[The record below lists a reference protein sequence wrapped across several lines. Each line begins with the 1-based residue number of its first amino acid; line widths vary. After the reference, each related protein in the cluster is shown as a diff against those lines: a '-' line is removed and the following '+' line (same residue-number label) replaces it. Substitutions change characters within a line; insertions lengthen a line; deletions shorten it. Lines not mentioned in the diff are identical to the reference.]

1 MGRSAI
7 AKSTGLLREVKSRQS
22 SYLTSRVQ
30 PVEAR
35 PALSAETA
43 LWVPDPR
50 TGIYY
55 PRGFEWVMEDVPK
68 SAASFQQTYWHRSG
82 DTETA
87 TSPMSNDTAASFDH
101 PFV

>member
-1 MGRSAI
+1 MGRSAT
-7 AKSTGLLREVKSRQS
+7 AKSTGLLREFKNRQS
-22 SYLTSRVQ
+22 SYLRSRVQ

-35 PALSAETA
+35 SAETA
-43 LWVPDPR
+43 LWVPHPR

-55 PRGFEWVMEDVPK
+55 PRGFEWVMEDVPRN
-68 SAASFQQTYWHRSG
+68 AATFKQPYWLRSD

-87 TSPMSNDTAASFDH
+87 SSPTSNDTAAAFDH

>member
-7 AKSTGLLREVKSRQS
+7 VKSTGLLWEVKSRPS
-22 SYLTSRVQ
+22 SYLRSRMQ

-35 PALSAETA
+35 SAETA
-43 LWVPDPR
+43 LWVPHPR

-68 SAASFQQTYWHRSG
+68 SAASFQQTYWLRSG

-87 TSPMSNDTAASFDH
+87 SSPMSNDVTAAFDH
-101 PFV
+101 PSV